1 MLPISK
7 HRTLVIPH
15 RLALAAAGV
24 CLALSFT
31 VDQTAVDDNLQ
42 AEHRASIE
50 QLEEQPANA
59 GTATVTPSEPAGDVH
74 PSGGGKVSLL
84 PWFSGLAR

>member
-15 RLALAAAGV
+15 RLALIAAGV

-31 VDQTAVDDNLQ
+31 ADRSELASKLQ
-42 AEHRASIE
+42 ADHAEPTE
-50 QLEEQPANA
+50 QIDAVSSAPAPIAPPEQA
-59 GTATVTPSEPAGDVH
+59 GS
-74 PSGGGKVSLL
+74 SRSRRGGNLSLL
-84 PWFSGLAR
+84 PWFSGLSR

>member
-15 RLALAAAGV
+15 RLALVAAAV

-31 VDQTAVDDNLQ
+31 ADRRTVEPQLQ
-42 AEHRASIE
+42 AER
-50 QLEEQPANA
+50 EQPVEQIDMVNGGSAA
-59 GTATVTPSEPAGDVH
+59 IKPGDRSGH
-74 PSGGGKVSLL
+74 SGGGSNPSLL
-84 PWFSGLAR
+84 PWFSGLMH

>member
-15 RLALAAAGV
+15 RLALVAAAV

-31 VDQTAVDDNLQ
+31 ADRSDVAQQLQ
-42 AEHRASIE
+42 AEH
-50 QLEEQPANA
+50 
-59 GTATVTPSEPAGDVH
+59 SEPMEQVEPGRADSASVAQREKPGDSR
-74 PSGGGKVSLL
+74 SGRSGRLSLL
-84 PWFSGLAR
+84 PWFSGLSR

>member
-15 RLALAAAGV
+15 RLALVAAAV

-31 VDQTAVDDNLQ
+31 SDRGDVQGPLQ
-42 AEHRASIE
+42 ADGDQPIE
-50 QLEEQPANA
+50 QIEAVNGGSA
-59 GTATVTPSEPAGDVH
+59 SVGH
-74 PSGGGKVSLL
+74 PDQAPRSNRGRGNPSLL
-84 PWFSGLAR
+84 PWFSGLTH

>member
-15 RLALAAAGV
+15 RLALVAAAV

-31 VDQTAVDDNLQ
+31 ADRGELPQQLQ
-42 AEHRASIE
+42 AEHDTPTE
-50 QLEEQPANA
+50 QLEATNGGSASISGHDKA
-59 GTATVTPSEPAGDVH
+59 GKTRDTRGNPT
-74 PSGGGKVSLL
+74 LL
-84 PWFSGLAR
+84 PWFSGLFH

>member
-15 RLALAAAGV
+15 RLALVAAAV

-31 VDQTAVDDNLQ
+31 ADRSTVETQLQ
-42 AEHRASIE
+42 SELGEPVEAI
-50 QLEEQPANA
+50 
-59 GTATVTPSEPAGDVH
+59 EPADTAPAPIAHGDK
-74 PSGGGKVSLL
+74 PSNSRSGGGDNLSLL
-84 PWFSGLAR
+84 PWFSGLSRR